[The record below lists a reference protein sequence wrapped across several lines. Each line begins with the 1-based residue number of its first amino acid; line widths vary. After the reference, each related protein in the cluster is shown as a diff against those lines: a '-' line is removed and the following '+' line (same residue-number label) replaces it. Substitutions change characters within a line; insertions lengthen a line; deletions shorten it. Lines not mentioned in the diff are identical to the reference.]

1 MPHCAALSGELDHER
16 VDDIL
21 DLRET
26 LWHRSRNINFGGSW
40 RTAKYN
46 KITPTIRE
54 QLHNA
59 CDYFL
64 AHGTDVK
71 LNVLQDQIYIYTNQ
85 YAMRDDLVKLG
96 FAIDQVTTVKVNR
109 PIDTVRSNDKNS
121 ILRCYFKQ
129 AELTEQEQENFT
141 HFLENNKGQCRPSRA
156 VEYFIERGDNLLR
169 NYFFIDFK
177 TESLISA
184 LELMIPNLVRKI
196 VPIVK

>member
-1 MPHCAALSGELDHER
+1 MSHCAALSGHLDHDR
-16 VDDIL
+16 IDDIL

-46 KITPTIRE
+46 KITAQTRE

-59 CDYFL
+59 CDYFI
-64 AHGTDVK
+64 AQGTGVK

-85 YAMRDDLVKLG
+85 YSMRDDLVNLG
-96 FAIDQVTTVKVNR
+96 FVIDQITTVKLNR
-109 PIDTVRSNDKNS
+109 PIDTVKSNDKDS

-129 AELTEQEQENFT
+129 VELTEQEYDNLVK
-141 HFLENNKGQCRPSRA
+141 FLENNKGECRPSRA
-156 VEYFIERGDNLLR
+156 VEFFIERGDNLLR

-177 TESLISA
+177 NESLISA
-184 LELMIPNLVRKI
+184 LELMTPNLIRKI
-196 VPIVK
+196 LPRVK